1 MTYCVESVR
10 ENVLCLSQGVFVFYS
25 PKVKIVDLVDLVDLV
40 DFVDLVDLVDSINSI
55 NKTLLIELI
64 QLNPLSQRKTSAH
77 LSILL
82 YNKTIEMS
90 C

>member
-1 MTYCVESVR
+1 MNPEGDDPVAYCVESVR

-25 PKVKIVDLVDLVDLV
+25 PKGKIVDLVDLVD
-40 DFVDLVDLVDSINSI
+40 SI

>member
-1 MTYCVESVR
+1 MLVVGRFCFLYAKR
-10 ENVLCLSQGVFVFYS
+10 RF
-25 PKVKIVDLVDLVDLV
+25 VDLVDLVDLV
-40 DFVDLVDLVDSINSI
+40 DSINLI

>member
-1 MTYCVESVR
+1 MTP
-10 ENVLCLSQGVFVFYS
+10 LLIGWKVFERASCACRRAFSFFYK
-25 PKVKIVDLVDLVDLV
+25 PKGKIVDLVDLVDLV
-40 DFVDLVDLVDSINSI
+40 DSINLI

-64 QLNPLSQRKTSAH
+64 ELNPLSQRKTSAH

>member
-1 MTYCVESVR
+1 MNPEGDDPVTYCVESVR

-25 PKVKIVDLVDLVDLV
+25 PKGKI
-40 DFVDLVDLVDSINSI
+40 VDLVDSINSI

>member
-1 MTYCVESVR
+1 MCGKCSR
-10 ENVLCLSQGVFVFYS
+10 ERPVLVAGRFRFFYS
-25 PKVKIVDLVDLVDLV
+25 PKGKIVDL
-40 DFVDLVDLVDSINSI
+40 VDLVDLVDSINSI

-64 QLNPLSQRKTSAH
+64 QLNPLSQRKISTH

-82 YNKTIEMS
+82 YNKIIETS

>member
-1 MTYCVESVR
+1 MNPEGDDPVTYCVESVR
-10 ENVLCLSQGVFVFYS
+10 ENVLCLSQGVFIFYS
-25 PKVKIVDLVDLVDLV
+25 PKGKIVDL
-40 DFVDLVDLVDSINSI
+40 VDLVDLVDSINSI

-77 LSILL
+77 PSILL
-82 YNKTIEMS
+82 YNKTIEMI

>member
-1 MTYCVESVR
+1 
-10 ENVLCLSQGVFVFYS
+10 LSRGVFLFYK
-25 PKVKIVDLVDLVDLV
+25 PKGEI
-40 DFVDLVDLVDSINSI
+40 VDLVDSINLI
-55 NKTLLIELI
+55 NKTPLIELI
-64 QLNPLSQRKTSAH
+64 QLNPLSQRKNPAH